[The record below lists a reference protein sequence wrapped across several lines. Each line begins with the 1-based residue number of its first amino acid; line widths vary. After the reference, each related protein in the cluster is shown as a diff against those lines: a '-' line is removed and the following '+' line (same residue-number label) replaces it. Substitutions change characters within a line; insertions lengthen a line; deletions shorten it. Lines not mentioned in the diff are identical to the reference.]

1 MKALILALALF
12 ISCSANAGCSML
24 SEEDQKWFIA
34 SNIAIAADWQTTRD
48 IVRQADKGY
57 YEAGPI
63 AKRVMGTHPTYTG
76 VDSYFAA
83 RFLVNYY
90 LACQVE
96 NNEFKHLYL
105 VVTTVSHGLAAANNY
120 NIGLRIRF

>member
-1 MKALILALALF
+1 MKTLLLALAVLL
-12 ISCSANAGCSML
+12 CGTANAGCVPL
-24 SEEDQKWFIA
+24 NEEDEKWFIA
-34 SNIAIAADWQTTRD
+34 SNIAIFADWQTTRD

-63 AKRVMGTHPTYTG
+63 AKRFMGTHPTYAG
-76 VDSYFAA
+76 VDSYMAA

-90 LACQVE
+90 MACKLE
-96 NNEFKHLYL
+96 NTEWRHTYL
-105 VVTTVSHGLAAANNY
+105 VITTVSHGSAAANNY

>member
-1 MKALILALALF
+1 
-12 ISCSANAGCSML
+12 ML

-48 IVRQADKGY
+48 LARRTNEGY
-57 YEAGPI
+57 REIGPI
-63 AKRVMGTHPTYTG
+63 AKQLIGSQPTTNR

-83 RFLVNYY
+83 RFLINYY
-90 LACQVE
+90 LACQLE

-105 VVTTVSHGLAAANNY
+105 VVTTVDHGLAATNNY
-120 NIGLRIRF
+120 NLGLRIRF